1 MKCHMECH
9 LEDRMGC
16 HLDDWM
22 KRHMKDQMRYA
33 YTVNDHDCM
42 KKKRIVRIDT
52 PVSLVS

>member
-33 YTVNDHDCM
+33 HTVSDHDF
-42 KKKRIVRIDT
+42 R
-52 PVSLVS
+52 